1 MNLGIKGRNAIVCAA
16 SRGLG
21 FACAASLVREGVN
34 VVINGR
40 TVDSLNEA
48 VKKLKEINPDVTV
61 KSVVGDI
68 SSKEIQIKILSLE
81 PNVDIL
87 VTNADGPPVCD
98 DIYLSLEQWMQAI
111 NTNMLT
117 PISLIQSVVEKMSLR
132 RFGRIVNITSG
143 NVKAPLSELC
153 LSNGARCGL
162 TGYIN
167 GIAKKTNLVKNNVT
181 INNLLPGAFDTQ
193 RLKGVF
199 YEKSK
204 LNGELIE
211 ETIIKRK
218 NQIPV
223 GRFGSPNEFGDLCAF
238 LCIFQ
243 AGYIT
248 GQNILIDGGEYR
260 GIF

>member
-34 VVINGR
+34 VVINSR
-40 TVDSLNEA
+40 SVDSLNEA

-61 KSVVGDI
+61 KFVVGDI
-68 SSKEIQIKILSLE
+68 SSKEIQMKILSVLA
-81 PNVDIL
+81 NIDIL
-87 VTNADGPPVCD
+87 ITNADGPPVCD

-117 PISLIQSVVEKMSLR
+117 PIYLIQSVIEKMSYR
-132 RFGRIVNITSG
+132 RFGRIINITSG

-167 GIAKKTNLVKNNVT
+167 GIAKKENLVKNNVT
-181 INNLLPGAFDTQ
+181 INN
-193 RLKGVF
+193 
-199 YEKSK
+199 
-204 LNGELIE
+204 
-211 ETIIKRK
+211 
-218 NQIPV
+218 
-223 GRFGSPNEFGDLCAF
+223 
-238 LCIFQ
+238 
-243 AGYIT
+243 
-248 GQNILIDGGEYR
+248 
-260 GIF
+260 

>member
-61 KSVVGDI
+61 KFVVGDI
-68 SSKEIQIKILSLE
+68 SRKEVQIKVLSLE
-81 PNVDIL
+81 PNIDIL

-98 DIYLSLEQWMQAI
+98 DIHSSQEQWMQAI

-117 PISLIQSVVEKMSLR
+117 PIFLIQSVVEKMSFR
-132 RFGRIVNITSG
+132 HFGRIINIISG
-143 NVKAPLSELC
+143 NIKAPLSELC

-181 INNLLPGAFDTQ
+181 IN
-193 RLKGVF
+193 
-199 YEKSK
+199 
-204 LNGELIE
+204 
-211 ETIIKRK
+211 
-218 NQIPV
+218 
-223 GRFGSPNEFGDLCAF
+223 
-238 LCIFQ
+238 
-243 AGYIT
+243 
-248 GQNILIDGGEYR
+248 
-260 GIF
+260 

>member
-34 VVINGR
+34 VVINSR
-40 TVDSLNEA
+40 SVDSLNEA

-61 KSVVGDI
+61 KFVVGDI
-68 SSKEIQIKILSLE
+68 SSKEIQMKILSFVA
-81 PNVDIL
+81 NIDIL
-87 VTNADGPPVCD
+87 ITNADGPPVCD

-117 PISLIQSVVEKMSLR
+117 PIYLIQSVIEKMSYR
-132 RFGRIVNITSG
+132 RFGRIINITSG

-193 RLKGVF
+193 RLKNVF
-199 YEKSK
+199 YKKSK

-211 ETIIKRK
+211 ETIIKRR
-218 NQIPV
+218 NQIPA
-223 GRFGSPNEFGDLCAF
+223 GRFGNPSEFGDLCAF
-238 LCIFQ
+238 LCSFQ

-260 GIF
+260 GVF